1 MNFFI
6 IIYNKLFVEL
16 LTELARRER
25 DAGIFPE
32 AEIDLFMKVIKPLTI
47 SYSVTMIHFYML

>member
-1 MNFFI
+1 M
-6 IIYNKLFVEL
+6 YLFLLTKNICKFLEL

-32 AEIDLFMKVIKPLTI
+32 AEIDLFMKVTRGF
-47 SYSVTMIHFYML
+47 VNMTHFHDLRN